1 MEGTE
6 RQSRRLPWRRAGIGL
21 AILACSH
28 AAAAGEG
35 GLPAIAAIG
44 HFYVAGREVSH
55 GAPGAPIETG
65 QVYVHYVR
73 LARPRQ
79 PVPLLLIPGGSLSG
93 AAYETTPDGRPGWQS
108 DFLAEGYSVLV
119 ADSGQTGR
127 TPPAPPAAG
136 DAPPAI
142 RDKAFLWE
150 TFRIGPPG
158 SWRADPAARRPYPA
172 GRFPVAGFD
181 AFARQVFPRYRPP
194 LDEEVAR
201 TAALYDRACPCVV
214 VAHSAAG
221 PIAERAALL
230 RPDRVAA
237 LVLVEPSGGIGLSP
251 DQAARLRAIPHLYL
265 WGDHVDQD
273 AGWRDQYAGAARDFA
288 MLRSAGG
295 ASSSAWID
303 LPRQGVAGNS
313 HMLMMDDNSR
323 AVARRIA
330 RWIARR
336 GIDRPR

>member
-1 MEGTE
+1 MEG
-6 RQSRRLPWRRAGIGL
+6 AGIGL

-28 AAAAGEG
+28 AVAAGEG
-35 GLPAIAAIG
+35 ALPAIAAIG
-44 HFYVAGREVSH
+44 HFYVAGREAPH
-55 GAPGAPIETG
+55 GAPGARIETG

-73 LARPRQ
+73 LARPRLL
-79 PVPLLLIPGGSLSG
+79 VPLLLIPGGSLSG

-108 DFLAEGYSVLV
+108 DFLAAGYSVLV

-127 TPPAPPAAG
+127 TPPAPLAAG
-136 DAPPAI
+136 AAPPAI

-158 SWRADPAARRPYPA
+158 SWRTDPGARRPYPS
-172 GRFPVAGFD
+172 GRFPLAGFD

-230 RPDRVAA
+230 RP
-237 LVLVEPSGGIGLSP
+237 IGWRRWSWSS
-251 DQAARLRAIPHLYL
+251 LRAGSHCRAIRPP
-265 WGDHVDQD
+265 GC
-273 AGWRDQYAGAARDFA
+273 AASRTFICGATMSTRTPAGATNMRVPHAISRCCGRRGTHPRPGSTCRD
-288 MLRSAGG
+288 R
-295 ASSSAWID
+295 ASSAI
-303 LPRQGVAGNS
+303 RTC
-313 HMLMMDDNSR
+313 
-323 AVARRIA
+323 
-330 RWIARR
+330 
-336 GIDRPR
+336 

>member
-1 MEGTE
+1 MEGAE
-6 RQSRRLPWRRAGIGL
+6 RQSRRSLWRGAGIGL

-28 AAAAGEG
+28 AVAAGEG
-35 GLPAIAAIG
+35 ELPAIAAIG
-44 HFYVAGREVSH
+44 HFYVAGREAPH
-55 GAPGAPIETG
+55 GAPGARIETG

-73 LARPRQ
+73 LARPRL

-108 DFLAEGYSVLV
+108 DFLAAGYSVLV

-127 TPPAPPAAG
+127 TPPAPLAAG
-136 DAPPAI
+136 AAPPAI

-158 SWRADPAARRPYPA
+158 SWRTDPGARRPYPS
-172 GRFPVAGFD
+172 GRFPLAGFD

-194 LDEEVAR
+194 LDDEVAR

-237 LVLVEPSGGIGLSP
+237 LVLVEPSGGIALSR
-251 DQAARLRAIPHLYL
+251 DQAARLRGIPHLYL

-288 MLRSAGG
+288 MLRTAGN
-295 ASSSAWID
+295 ASSTWID

-323 AVARRIA
+323 AVAGRIA
-330 RWIARR
+330 RWIARQR
-336 GIDRPR
+336 IDRPR